1 MIEQN
6 TRYSFSGVVS
16 LPFEEAAA
24 RVREEL
30 AREGFGIL
38 TEIDIQSTLK
48 AKLDVDFRPYL
59 ILGACNPPFA
69 HRALSAEPDIG
80 ALLPCNVVV
89 QGGDEPGKT
98 VLSAMDPEAVLSLVE
113 NEDVG
118 PLAREVRERI
128 WRALTR
134 VVEAGE

>member
-38 TEIDIQSTLK
+38 TEMDMQSTLK
-48 AKLDVDFRPYL
+48 AKLDVNFRPYL
-59 ILGACNPPFA
+59 ILGACNPHLA
-69 HRALSAEPDIG
+69 QRASGEEPDIG

-89 QGGDEPGKT
+89 QGGDELGKT
-98 VLSAMDPEAVLSLVE
+98 VLSAMDPEAVLSLVVD
-113 NEDVG
+113 EDVG
-118 PLAREVRERI
+118 PLAREVREWI

-134 VVEAGE
+134 VVED